1 MHEKCTLEYD
11 IYYIFVLCITDQNIT
26 YITYVFI
33 GSNLIGRST
42 KNIFKWVSLPWR
54 LDWKI
59 VNRKVQ
65 KIMQQ
70 NDLFWQ
76 KVAKDTTI
84 MRLNLFLKP
93 DLLEYI
99 IEFEDS

>member
-1 MHEKCTLEYD
+1 
-11 IYYIFVLCITDQNIT
+11 
-26 YITYVFI
+26 
-33 GSNLIGRST
+33 
-42 KNIFKWVSLPWR
+42 
-54 LDWKI
+54 
-59 VNRKVQ
+59 
-65 KIMQQ
+65 MQQ